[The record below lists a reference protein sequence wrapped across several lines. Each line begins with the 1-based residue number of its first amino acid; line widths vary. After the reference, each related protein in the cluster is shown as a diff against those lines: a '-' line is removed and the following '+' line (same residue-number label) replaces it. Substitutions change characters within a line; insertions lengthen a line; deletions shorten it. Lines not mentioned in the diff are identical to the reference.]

1 MNTTYYFINIAGW
14 TGAVLVLIAYALL
27 SVKWLHGSS
36 FSYQAMN
43 MTGAVLLVINS
54 YYLRAYPSVGVNAAW
69 VGIALISLFHEW
81 WKGPQAAIDEV
92 KKRISKRRHLRK
104 ITLHQIKLPLF
115 KQAVRSN
122 IRKKND
128 SIQFGQKQSIKI

>member
-1 MNTTYYFINIAGW
+1 MNTTYIFINIAGW

-27 SVKWLHGSS
+27 SIKWLHGNS

-81 WKGPQAAIDEV
+81 WKGPQAAINEV
-92 KKRISKRRHLRK
+92 KKQLSKRRHLRN
-104 ITLHQIKLPLF
+104 ISLNQIKLPEF
-115 KQAVRSN
+115 KHTNRFLS
-122 IRKKND
+122 RKKNT
-128 SIQFGQKQSIKI
+128 SVNISRQQSIKI

>member
-1 MNTTYYFINIAGW
+1 MNMTYIFINIAGW

-27 SVKWLHGSS
+27 SIKWLQGNS

-69 VGIALISLFHEW
+69 VGIALISLFNEW
-81 WKGPQAAIDEV
+81 WKGPQAAINEV
-92 KKRISKRRHLRK
+92 KKRFSKRRHLRK
-104 ITLHQIKLPLF
+104 ISLHQIKLPVF
-115 KQAVRSN
+115 KQTSRISTLGKNNSVN
-122 IRKKND
+122 I
-128 SIQFGQKQSIKI
+128 GQNQRIKI